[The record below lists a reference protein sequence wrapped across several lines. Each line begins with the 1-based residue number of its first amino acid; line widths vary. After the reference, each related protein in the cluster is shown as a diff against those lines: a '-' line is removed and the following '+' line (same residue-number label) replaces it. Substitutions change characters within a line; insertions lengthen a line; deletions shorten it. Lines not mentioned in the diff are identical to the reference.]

1 MGKRVELQGI
11 LEGILGSRNVYFEP
25 PSNVRMK
32 YPAIVYTRKS
42 IDNLSADNYVYKQ
55 DTAYEV
61 TVIDH
66 DPESRIVYDISLLPK
81 CRHTAHFEKE
91 DLCHDTFRLYY

>member
-1 MGKRVELQGI
+1 MSRRIELQGI

-25 PSNVRMK
+25 PSNVRMN

-42 IDNLSADNYVYKQ
+42 IDNLSADDGVYKQ

-61 TVIDH
+61 IVIDQNPDSH
-66 DPESRIVYDISLLPK
+66 IVYDISRLPK
-81 CRHTAHFEKE
+81 CRHTSHFVSEN
-91 DLCHDTFRLYY
+91 LNHDGFTLYY

>member
-1 MGKRVELQGI
+1 MNRRVEFQGV
-11 LEGILGSRNVYFEP
+11 LEGILGTRNVYYDP

-42 IDNLSADNYVYKQ
+42 IDNLTANDSVYKQ

-61 TVIDH
+61 TVIDIVP
-66 DPESRIVYDISLLPK
+66 DSRIAYDISLLPK
-81 CRHTAHFEKE
+81 CRHTSHFESE
-91 DLCHDTFRLYY
+91 NLCHDTFRIYY